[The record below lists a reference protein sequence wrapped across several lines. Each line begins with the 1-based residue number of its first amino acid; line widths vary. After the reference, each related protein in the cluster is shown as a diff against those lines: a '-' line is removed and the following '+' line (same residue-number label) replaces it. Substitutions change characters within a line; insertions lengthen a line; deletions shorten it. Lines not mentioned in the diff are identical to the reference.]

1 MNMEME
7 KDERMEQRL
16 TQLEKTIGDL
26 VSHIMPPSTATDVSS
41 SSTTTGP
48 SSLASAGSSLSTSA
62 VQTTPVVSDLT
73 YAAYQEYRSQHHGPY
88 SNKSY
93 LRWVRNGG
101 SDSPS
106 FTWTHVPPNPGAGT
120 RRRNYRRGRGQ
131 RRGGSSGGFG
141 NFYVYNS

>member
-7 KDERMEQRL
+7 KA
-16 TQLEKTIGDL
+16 QLEKTIGDL